1 VDKPKEEYELLIEG
15 KCFKNVLNI
24 AGIEPLNTLSNDI
37 LEIEETLGIEAARSL
52 IIREVEFTMG
62 KHGIKVDHRYIMLL
76 ADTMSF
82 RGQILGITRFG
93 IGKMRTSTLMLASFE
108 QTADY
113 LFNAAV
119 KSVHE
124 SVKEVSESI
133 IWVSLFL

>member
-1 VDKPKEEYELLIEG
+1 
-15 KCFKNVLNI
+15 
-24 AGIEPLNTLSNDI
+24 
-37 LEIEETLGIEAARSL
+37 
-52 IIREVEFTMG
+52 MG
-62 KHGIKVDHRYIMLL
+62 KHGIKVDHRHIMLL

-119 KSVHE
+119 ESVHE
-124 SVKEVSESI
+124 SVKGVSESI